1 MGRAAQ
7 VEIWADGA
15 CLGNPG
21 PGGWGAVLRSP
32 DGREKELS
40 GGEAK
45 TTNNRMEL
53 LGAIVAL
60 EALKRPV
67 KVVVR
72 SDSQYV
78 VRGMSEWIDGWR
90 RKGWKKVMNR
100 DLWER
105 LSAAAEPHEVRWE
118 WVRGHAGDPMNERCD
133 ALAVAA
139 AEAWKKGKGAPT
151 PPAPAGAAP
160 APAAE
165 AEAEAEPEPAAAG
178 LTAFAVTI
186 VAGAGRRRL
195 AIVVAA
201 SPDEA
206 VELARA
212 RVPGAARAHGTATA
226 IEAGERGVTLLWEG
240 APVE

>member
-1 MGRAAQ
+1 MSRAEKI
-7 VEIWADGA
+7 EIWADGA

-21 PGGWGAVLRSP
+21 PGGWGAILRSP

-53 LGAIVAL
+53 LGVIVAL
-60 EALKRPV
+60 EALKRRV
-67 KVVVR
+67 KAVVR

-90 RKGWKKVMNR
+90 RKGWKKVLNR

-105 LSAAAEPHEVRWE
+105 LSAAAAPHEVRWE

-139 AEAWKKGKGAPT
+139 AEAWKKGKGPPT
-151 PPAPAGAAP
+151 PSGPAGAAP
-160 APAAE
+160 SAPAEIEAE
-165 AEAEAEPEPAAAG
+165 AEAEA
-178 LTAFAVTI
+178 LTAYAVTI
-186 VAGAGRRRL
+186 SAGVGRRRL

-201 SPDEA
+201 SPEEA

-212 RVPGAARAHGTATA
+212 RVPGAVKAHGTATA
-226 IEAGERGVTLLWEG
+226 IAAEEKGVALLWEG

>member
-1 MGRAAQ
+1 MARASE

-21 PGGWGAVLRSP
+21 PGGWGAILRSP

-53 LGAIVAL
+53 LGVIVAL

-139 AEAWKKGKGAPT
+139 AEAWKKGKGQPTPDAPGRAAGVPRAVAPT
-151 PPAPAGAAP
+151 P
-160 APAAE
+160 
-165 AEAEAEPEPAAAG
+165 EPEPEPEV
-178 LTAFAVTI
+178 LTPYAVTI

-212 RVPGAARAHGTATA
+212 RVPGAAKAHGTATP
-226 IEAGERGVTLLWEG
+226 IEAAERGVTLLWEG

>member
-1 MGRAAQ
+1 MARADL

-21 PGGWGAVLRSP
+21 PGGWGAILRSP

-53 LGAIVAL
+53 LGVIVAL

-90 RKGWKKVMNR
+90 RKNWKKVMNR

-133 ALAVAA
+133 VLAVAA

-151 PPAPAGAAP
+151 PAAPAGSTP
-160 APAAE
+160 ARPV
-165 AEAEAEPEPAAAG
+165 EPEPDPEV
-178 LTAFAVTI
+178 LTAYAVTI

-206 VELARA
+206 LELARA
-212 RVPGAARAHGTATA
+212 RVPGAAKAHGTATA
-226 IEAGERGVTLLWEG
+226 IEAAGRGVTLLWEG

>member
-1 MGRAAQ
+1 MARKAV

-21 PGGWGAVLRSP
+21 PGGWGAILRSP

-40 GGEAK
+40 GGEAR

-53 LGAIVAL
+53 LGVIVAL

-67 KVVVR
+67 EVVVR

-90 RKGWKKVMNR
+90 RKNWKKVMNR

-139 AEAWKKGKGAPT
+139 AEAWKKGKGPPT
-151 PPAPAGAAP
+151 PSGPAGAAP
-160 APAAE
+160 AEP
-165 AEAEAEPEPAAAG
+165 EAEPDPEPETLTAYAVTLAAG
-178 LTAFAVTI
+178 V
-186 VAGAGRRRL
+186 GRRRL

-201 SPDEA
+201 SPEEA

-212 RVPGAARAHGTATA
+212 RVPGAVKAHGTATA
-226 IEAGERGVTLLWEG
+226 IEADERGVTLLWEG